1 MRIGEYLTSVRQR
14 WGAVWERYVRM
25 AVMLLYAVLHLLM
38 AIVHEPWFDEAEA
51 WQIAKSA
58 SLQTLLTEVT
68 HYEGHPPL
76 WHLILMPFA
85 KAGAPYELSLTLI
98 SLAFTGVA
106 VYLILRFSPFPL
118 WVRVTLPFTYFF
130 FYQYSVIARV
140 YCVMMLEFVLLAM
153 AYKYRNIKPVW
164 YVGVMMLICVTNA
177 YGIVLA
183 GGLSIVWL
191 WEIWREHCRKGLQW
205 KSLACDRR
213 LWYLA
218 GLLLV
223 ALMVICQ
230 IMPREDTYATSSEGL
245 YEVRNPL
252 WLRLLYMILILPAD
266 VTMTNVFSDNGFLSM
281 TDFMPISLASGCS
294 IGIIILGLIIY
305 FGRKEHTLCLL
316 AVPYFLFSLFA
327 SVVYFALHH
336 TGIGLFF
343 LFFWIWVS
351 VEKQNWP
358 YGNPEL
364 QFNQFLLKM
373 AKGVAI
379 LSLCVSI
386 SWSISACAFD
396 ISREYSVGRSM
407 ATFMKEY
414 HLDQYRIMAAW
425 KVARDEAGE
434 IIARDTNFCE
444 GVVEIAPYFDRNIA
458 YNFNYGRDDRNYI
471 THISADEKQNA
482 IAYETWKKEGY
493 PEVLL
498 MQPELSEL
506 YDADELSMR
515 DYALVYCAPSE
526 MVWKNISEY
535 YVNYIY
541 VRRDLLE
548 EIGIEEINVHN
559 L

>member
-1 MRIGEYLTSVRQR
+1 MRIGEYLTSVRQKL
-14 WGAVWERYVRM
+14 GVVQERYVRM

-153 AYKYRNIKPVW
+153 AYKYRNTKPVW

-191 WEIWREHCRKGLQW
+191 WEIWREHCRKVFRW
-205 KSLACDRR
+205 KSLVCDRR

-230 IMPREDTYATSSEGL
+230 IMPREDTYATSSRGL
-245 YEVRNPL
+245 CEVRNPF

-281 TDFMPISLASGCS
+281 TDFMPISLVSGC
-294 IGIIILGLIIY
+294 IMGIIILGLIIY

-316 AVPYFLFSLFA
+316 AVPYLLFSFFA
-327 SVVYFALHH
+327 AVVYFALHH
-336 TGIGLFF
+336 TGIGFFF
-343 LFFWIWVS
+343 LLFWIWVS
-351 VEKQNWP
+351 VEKQKRS
-358 YGNPEL
+358 GEIPEL
-364 QFNQFLLKM
+364 QLNKSILNI
-373 AKGVAI
+373 AKGMVI

-386 SWSISACAFD
+386 SWSISSCVFD
-396 ISREYSVGRSM
+396 IDREYSVGRSM
-407 ATFMKEY
+407 AAFVKEY

-425 KVARDEAGE
+425 KVARDEEGE
-434 IIARDTNFCE
+434 IIARDTNFFE
-444 GVVEIAPYFDRNIA
+444 GIVEIAPYFDKNIG
-458 YNFNYGRDDRNYI
+458 YNFNYGRDDQNYV
-471 THISADEKQNA
+471 THISADEEQNA

-498 MQPELSEL
+498 MQPDLSDL

-526 MVWKNISEY
+526 MVWKNTSEY

-541 VRRDLLE
+541 VRRELLE

>member
-1 MRIGEYLTSVRQR
+1 MRIGEYLTSVRQKL
-14 WGAVWERYVRM
+14 GVIQERYIRM
-25 AVMLLYAVLHLLM
+25 AVILLYAVLHLLM

-98 SLAFTGVA
+98 SLAFTGAA

-130 FYQYSVIARV
+130 FYQYSVISRV

-153 AYKYRNIKPVW
+153 AYKYRNTKPVW

-191 WEIWREHCRKGLQW
+191 WEIWREHCQKGLRW
-205 KSLACDRR
+205 KSLVRDRR

-230 IMPREDTYATSSEGL
+230 IMPREDTYATSSKGL
-245 YEVRNPL
+245 YEVRNPF

-281 TDFMPISLASGCS
+281 TDFMPVSLASGC
-294 IGIIILGLIIY
+294 IMGIIILGLIIY

-336 TGIGLFF
+336 TGIGLLF

-358 YGNPEL
+358 DGNPEL
-364 QFNQFLLKM
+364 QFNQSLLKM
-373 AKGVAI
+373 TKGMVI

-396 ISREYSVGRSM
+396 ISSEYSVGRSM

-414 HLDQYRIMAAW
+414 HLDQCRIMVEW
-425 KVARDEAGE
+425 KVARDEEGE
-434 IIARDTNFCE
+434 VITRDTNFFE
-444 GVVEIAPYFDRNIA
+444 GIVEIEPYFDRNIA
-458 YNFNYGRDDRNYI
+458 YNFNYGRDDCNYV
-471 THISADEKQNA
+471 THISADEEQNA

-498 MQPELSEL
+498 MQPDLSEL

-515 DYALVYCAPSE
+515 DYVLVYYAPSE
-526 MVWKNISEY
+526 MVWKNTSEY
-535 YVNYIY
+535 YVNHIY

-548 EIGIEEINVHN
+548 KIGLEQIDISDM
-559 L
+559 

>member
-1 MRIGEYLTSVRQR
+1 MRIGEYLTSVRQKL
-14 WGAVWERYVRM
+14 GVVQERYVRM

-153 AYKYRNIKPVW
+153 AYKYRNTKPVW

-191 WEIWREHCRKGLQW
+191 WEIWREHCRKGFRW
-205 KSLACDRR
+205 KSLVQDRR

-230 IMPREDTYATSSEGL
+230 IMPRKDTYAINNVVLQVS
-245 YEVRNPL
+245 NPF
-252 WLRLLYMILILPAD
+252 WLRLIYTVFVLPAD
-266 VTMTNVFSDNGFLSM
+266 VTMTNVFSDYGFLSM
-281 TDFMPISLASGCS
+281 TCFTPMSLVSGC
-294 IGIIILGLIIY
+294 IVGVIIWGLIAH
-305 FGRKEHTLCLL
+305 FGRKKKTFVLFVVPYLMYAFFAAMVYLCL
-316 AVPYFLFSLFA
+316 
-327 SVVYFALHH
+327 HH
-336 TGIGLFF
+336 IGIGLLF
-343 LFFWIWVS
+343 LVFWFWVTMETTNEVELMGDSTMKQIWD
-351 VEKQNWP
+351 
-358 YGNPEL
+358 
-364 QFNQFLLKM
+364 KM
-373 AKGVAI
+373 AHGMVV
-379 LSLCVSI
+379 LFLCVSL
-386 SWSISACAFD
+386 SWTMSASMLDVF
-396 ISREYSVGRSM
+396 REYSAGRSM
-407 ATFMKEY
+407 ADFIKKNQ
-414 HLDQYRIMAAW
+414 LDQYRIMAMW
-425 KVARDEAGE
+425 KVKRDEEGE
-434 IIARDTNFCE
+434 IVERDANFCDN
-444 GVVEIAPYFDRNIA
+444 VVEITPYFDKNIF
-458 YNFNYGRDDRNYI
+458 YNFNYGRDDCNYA
-471 THISADEKQNA
+471 THIQADETENA
-482 IAYETWKKEGY
+482 RAYATWKKEGY
-493 PEVLL
+493 PDVLL
-498 MQPELSEL
+498 RNPDIGEL

-515 DYALVYCAPSE
+515 DYVLVYCAPNE
-526 MVWKNISEY
+526 MVWKNTSEY

-541 VRRDLLE
+541 VRRELLE
-548 EIGIEEINVHN
+548 EIGLEQIDISDM
-559 L
+559 

>member
-1 MRIGEYLTSVRQR
+1 MRIGEYLRSVRQR
-14 WGAVWERYVRM
+14 LGAVQERYIRM

-98 SLAFTGVA
+98 SLAFTGAV

-153 AYKYRNIKPVW
+153 AYKYRNTKPVW

-191 WEIWREHCRKGLQW
+191 WEIWRENCQKGFRW
-205 KSLACDRR
+205 KSLVQDRR

-223 ALMVICQ
+223 ALMAICQ
-230 IMPREDTYATSSEGL
+230 IMPREDTYATSSRGL
-245 YEVRNPL
+245 CEVRNPF

-266 VTMTNVFSDNGFLSM
+266 VTMTNVFSDDGFLSM
-281 TDFMPISLASGCS
+281 TNFMPISLASGC
-294 IGIIILGLIIY
+294 IMGIIIVGLIVW
-305 FGRKEHTLCLL
+305 FGRREHTLCLL
-316 AVPYFLFSLFA
+316 AVPYLLFSLFA

-336 TGIGLFF
+336 MGIGL
-343 LFFWIWVS
+343 LFMLFWIWVS
-351 VEKQNWP
+351 VEKQSKRNH
-358 YGNPEL
+358 GL
-364 QFNQFLLKM
+364 RFDKSILKI
-373 AKGVAI
+373 AKGMTI

-386 SWSISACAFD
+386 SWSVSACVLD
-396 ISREYSVGRSM
+396 MGREYSVGRSM
-407 ATFMKEY
+407 AAFMKEY
-414 HLDQYRIMAAW
+414 RLDQYRIMAMW
-425 KVARDEAGE
+425 KIIRDEEGE

-444 GVVEIAPYFDRNIA
+444 GVVEIAPYFNQNIV

-506 YDADELSMR
+506 YDANELSMR
-515 DYALVYCAPSE
+515 DYALVYYAPSE
-526 MVWKNISEY
+526 LVWKNTSEY

-548 EIGIEEINVHN
+548 KIGIEEIDIHN